1 MIHVR
6 LIPIDIR
13 QMDRTYSP
21 PQRFFALLPSSISI
35 SYGHVPILTLFYVS
49 RTQSQSFITSTHPH
63 VPLLQP
69 LPYISTSPPLNSS
82 PLIYSNPFQH
92 QPLKP
97 AITRPPRSKPKT
109 LRYNLRKENEKRKYA
124 PRVSHSSPP
133 SHRSTDPIE
142 RGRATNRVLHAE
154 ASLLRTTSSSSA
166 V

>member
-35 SYGHVPILTLFYVS
+35 SYGYVPILTLFYVS
-49 RTQSQSFITSTHPH
+49 RTQSQSLITPTHLHVLPPPTPPFHLHLSTSQPISTHPFQPIPTPTPQTRNY
-63 VPLLQP
+63 PLTTQNP
-69 LPYISTSPPLNSS
+69 SYGISS
-82 PLIYSNPFQH
+82 
-92 QPLKP
+92 
-97 AITRPPRSKPKT
+97 
-109 LRYNLRKENEKRKYA
+109 ENKKEKRKQA

-133 SHRSTDPIE
+133 SRSSTDPIE
-142 RGRATNRVLHAE
+142 RGGATNRVLQAE
-154 ASLLRTTSSSSA
+154 ASLLCTTSSSA

>member
-49 RTQSQSFITSTHPH
+49 RTQSQSLITSTHPH
-63 VPLLQP
+63 VLPLQP
-69 LPYISTSPPLNSS
+69 LPSISTSPPLNSS

-92 QPLKP
+92 QPQLPVQPAHNQKP
-97 AITRPPRSKPKT
+97 YGISSEKK
-109 LRYNLRKENEKRKYA
+109 KKSENKHLA
-124 PRVSHSSPP
+124 SVIPLLNHAVL
-133 SHRSTDPIE
+133 HRSTDPME
-142 RGRATNRVLHAE
+142 RGRATNRVLQAE
-154 ASLLRTTSSSSA
+154 ASLLRTTSSSA